1 MEMIFITKNVWSI
14 FFKGNMNAKLVT
26 EVLSSKLNKN
36 KNYLQQQNYSSID
49 NDSKH
54 KNLYAYEFNQ
64 ENNIRTID

>member
-1 MEMIFITKNVWSI
+1 MIFRTKKMWSI

-36 KNYLQQQNYSSID
+36 YLQQQNYSSID

-54 KNLYAYEFNQ
+54 KNLYAYDS
-64 ENNIRTID
+64 TKK